1 LTGNAVH
8 LDNLFPGFRNS
19 RKASRLWG
27 GNRVAPQLWKG
38 TMGFDPSEIE
48 FIRPHPEGLVLKIFV
63 LPRSSKNTLAGR
75 HGDALK
81 IKLTAPPVEGAAN
94 KMCITFLARCLG
106 LPKSSLEIVSGHA
119 GRTKLILVRPKNGKL
134 SDPTM
139 KDLKKRIGALSE
151 G

>member
-1 LTGNAVH
+1 MD
-8 LDNLFPGFRNS
+8 LDL
-19 RKASRLWG
+19 
-27 GNRVAPQLWKG
+27 
-38 TMGFDPSEIE
+38 SEIE
-48 FIRPHPEGLVLKIFV
+48 FTRPHPEGLVLKIFV
-63 LPRSSKNTLAGR
+63 LPRSSKNMLAGR

-106 LPKSSLEIVSGHA
+106 LPRSSLEIVSGHA

-134 SDPTM
+134 DDPTM
-139 KDLKKRIGALSE
+139 KDLKKRIDTLSD